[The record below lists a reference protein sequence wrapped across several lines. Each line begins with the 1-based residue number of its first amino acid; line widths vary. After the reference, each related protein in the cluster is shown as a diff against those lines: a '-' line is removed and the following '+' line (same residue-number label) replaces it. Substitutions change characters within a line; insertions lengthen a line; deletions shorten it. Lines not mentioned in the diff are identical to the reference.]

1 MIAYIIRRTIISIPV
16 LIGITILVFVM
27 ANLMPGDALSAMM
40 ADDPS
45 TTAEELDI
53 QRERL
58 GLNDPLPVQYIRWL
72 GGVVT
77 GNLGR
82 SLINGES
89 VLQAVATRVLPT
101 VQLMGTAL
109 IFASIVGVVL
119 GVISALK
126 QYSLLDNVLTI
137 VGFAGIS
144 MPVFFLGMIFVYIF
158 SLQLDWLPS
167 SGMRTAGEDFNLLDN
182 IQHLI
187 LPALSIGLLRSV
199 HFMRYTRSAMLD
211 IMQSDYL
218 RTARAKGLKESRIMT
233 LHALRNA
240 LIPIVTVLGLA
251 LPTLITG
258 AVFIESVFQWPG
270 MGLLFIRST
279 TQRDYPMIM
288 GIVLIISIVVLLTNI
303 IVDISYAFVDPR
315 IRYES

>member
-109 IFASIVGVVL
+109 IFAIIVGVVL
-119 GVISALK
+119 GIISALK

-233 LHALRNA
+233 VHALRNA

>member
-109 IFASIVGVVL
+109 IFAIIVGVVL

-233 LHALRNA
+233 VHALRNA